1 MLPVGQV
8 DTREQ
13 LQNITQ
19 LRVVNYRY
27 DDQFAEAAGL
37 PLDQRIDTGVL
48 AQELNHVLPDAV
60 LETGDV
66 ILPTGETIPNLLVV
80 NKVRVKLLF
89 EHGHAVE
96 SRTSDREVAGSNPT
110 RSCCVPTPIHRAI
123 TLGSVNEYQRK
134 LGSKRAHHAMQWPVV
149 LQLRLMSG

>member
-1 MLPVGQV
+1 MRQV

-37 PLDQRIDTGVL
+37 PLDQRTDTGLL
-48 AQELNHVLPDAV
+48 AQELHRVLPDAV

-66 ILPTGETIPNLLVV
+66 LLPSGETIPNLLVV
-80 NKVRVKLLF
+80 NKVRLKLSL
-89 EHGHAVE
+89 
-96 SRTSDREVAGSNPT
+96 R
-110 RSCCVPTPIHRAI
+110 RSVSILLLLARWCN
-123 TLGSVNEYQRK
+123 G
-134 LGSKRAHHAMQWPVV
+134 
-149 LQLRLMSG
+149 